1 VSAEAPDERATNPLL
16 IVLSGPSGV
25 GKDAVLARMRQERK
39 PYHFVVTATTRPI
52 RPSECDGRDYI
63 FVEEPAFREM
73 IQAGDLLEWAEVYG
87 NLYGVPRS
95 QIVDEMSRGRDVI
108 VKPDVQG
115 AATIREQA
123 PDALF
128 IFLAPPTMQ
137 EMERR
142 LRQRMTESPE
152 ALQRRLDT
160 ARQEMQE
167 ASKFDYVVVN
177 HDGRMDDAV
186 AEIEA
191 IIDGER
197 HRTPPRRVALR

>member
-1 VSAEAPDERATNPLL
+1 MSAEAPDDGTTNPLL

-25 GKDAVLARMRQERK
+25 GKDAVLARMRQQGK

-63 FVEEPAFREM
+63 FVDEPAFQKM

-87 NLYGVPRS
+87 NLYGIPRS
-95 QIVDEMSRGRDVI
+95 QIVDAMGQGRDVI
-108 VKPDVQG
+108 VKPDIQG
-115 AATIREQA
+115 AATIREKA

-128 IFLAPPTMQ
+128 IFLAPPTMR

-142 LRQRMTESPE
+142 LRRRMTESPE
-152 ALQRRLDT
+152 ALQRRLHT
-160 ARQEMQE
+160 ARQEMEE

-177 HDGRMDDAV
+177 QDGRMEQAV

-191 IIDGER
+191 IINGER
-197 HRTPPRRVALR
+197 RRTPPRRVAL